1 MLSAVD
7 GTFAQFSADALL
19 VVLIVVNAYVGWKT
33 RTMRRALSLISLYV
47 AFLAAYYVGNAFAS
61 IIRKGDIFVNAWS
74 FVAVFVL
81 VVIMFEVVG
90 HVLADRIE
98 RIAVVAFDRVAGAV
112 LGATVGFFQAA
123 VLFMVALAVGTATP
137 GPGNNVPPSRDSA
150 ANAVR
155 AAVISGHVVGV
166 EPALRA
172 VFAPLIT
179 TDLTTHLEESG
190 R

>member
-1 MLSAVD
+1 MLSVID
-7 GTFAQFSADALL
+7 SSFAQFGADALL
-19 VVLIVVNAYVGWKT
+19 IVLIVVNAVAGWKT
-33 RTMRRALSLISLYV
+33 RTMRRALSLISVYV
-47 AFLAAYYVGNAFAS
+47 AFLAAYYLGNAFAS
-61 IIRKGDIFVNAWS
+61 ILRKGDIFVNAWS

-98 RIAVVAFDRVAGAV
+98 RIAVVAFDRVAGAA

-123 VLFMVALAVGTATP
+123 VLFMVVLAVGTATP
-137 GPGNNVPPSRDSA
+137 GPANSVPSSRDSA

-155 AAVISGHVVGV
+155 GAAISGHVVGV
-166 EPALRA
+166 EPVLRA

-179 TDLTTHLEESG
+179 TDLTTHLQESG
-190 R
+190 G